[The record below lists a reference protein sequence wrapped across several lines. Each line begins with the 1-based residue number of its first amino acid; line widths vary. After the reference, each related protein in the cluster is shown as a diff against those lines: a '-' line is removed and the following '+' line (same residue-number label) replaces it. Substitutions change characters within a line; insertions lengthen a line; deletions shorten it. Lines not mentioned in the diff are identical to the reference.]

1 MWQVTTT
8 PSLFIRCS
16 GGDSADYRSLP
27 FPSDVIPW
35 QCWTR
40 YPDECSQS
48 RAVFVDVDFPD
59 LIRNKREVVLNT
71 PELVS
76 HLSSVASEDADSHV
90 FLRSNAYY
98 QVGID
103 LRHVAALEAALASI
117 VDVPNCFF
125 IFVAEV
131 SITYM
136 ETSAADTLIQWAS
149 NIGQGETQALSSS
162 SSMPPLF
169 RSHCRMHRLASIAK
183 VAS

>member
-1 MWQVTTT
+1 MWQVTVLH
-8 PSLFIRCS
+8 SHFLSYRCS
-16 GGDSADYRSLP
+16 GGLSADCDSLP
-27 FPSDVIPW
+27 FRSDVIPW

-76 HLSSVASEDADSHV
+76 RLSRVASEDVDSHV
-90 FLRSNAYY
+90 LLRSDAYY
-98 QVGID
+98 QVGVD
-103 LRHVAALEAALASI
+103 LRHTAALEAAMASI
-117 VDVPNCFF
+117 VDPSTCLF

-136 ETSAADTLIQWAS
+136 ETSAADALIQWAS
-149 NIGQGETQALSSS
+149 TLGQGKTQDLSFSPSMALSSNR
-162 SSMPPLF
+162 P
-169 RSHCRMHRLASIAK
+169 AGWTYW
-183 VAS
+183 